1 MTLWRRGGMVGA
13 MADHNSIG
21 PRSAGDALGI
31 EGVASRKA
39 PSTART
45 GGGPSGGGVTGI
57 GRRGMRMLPPG
68 TDVEALDRKVPRGT
82 YVDLLV

>member
-1 MTLWRRGGMVGA
+1 MLRI

-39 PSTART
+39 PSASRTT
-45 GGGPSGGGVTGI
+45 GGSGGGSVTGI